1 MFFWELLWSSV
12 TSCAQF
18 PSVDELQPG
27 AGGTNLSHHN
37 HGPKHTRKGFSIATE
52 LVNCNKPEAIPG
64 EEVFT
69 PSLPCSPP
77 AWVNHAT
84 SVFNSLVQSNMFLK
98 EKPAIIT

>member
-52 LVNCNKPEAIPG
+52 LVICNKPEAIPG
-64 EEVFT
+64 EEV
-69 PSLPCSPP
+69 LPQVFP
-77 AWVNHAT
+77 AGHLLGLIMPW
-84 SVFNSLVQSNMFLK
+84 VFNSLVQFNMFLK
-98 EKPAIIT
+98 EKPAIIR